1 MAEFGDRSGF
11 LEQVRQA
18 NFMAGGFLNIS
29 EAAVHLNIS
38 EDAVKQL
45 VDQRKLF
52 ALRDTS
58 GYKFKHEELDRYLED
73 QKDISQIDATEP
85 KAPHES
91 SLSLDGLEL
100 DLSDEATASEEKDTQ
115 PKSTD
120 SPANV
125 DEEKPDSGIGI
136 GELELESGLS
146 LADSGNSAGGAAIE
160 ATGILPTQ
168 EAEASL
174 LIGGDLDGSDLD
186 VPATLLG
193 GSEELSRAE
202 EENDSPHEEGIANAQ
217 SIVLGDEIELS
228 GIDVDLSDVGSAA
241 SGAAEEPAQSLL
253 LGDSLAGDIES
264 IVASDIFV
272 DEGLASVVLE
282 TDGSGSLLVQGSGLK
297 ENNEISGIESS
308 GIIDSD
314 PTIEGSDVGSA
325 ISGESGVIMEGGLSL
340 EGDEVKAWD
349 VDLGE
354 FLNDIEEDPD
364 AATML
369 GTANDFD
376 LDAEGSSTDDPSQ
389 SADLASSQAGDSMF
403 DKSAGPGDSSFFG
416 EEVGKE
422 ANALTAGSDM
432 LSSSQLIGILDDTQF
447 NSLQVTGLIC
457 CALLLLLGGLLTFD
471 LVRTIG
477 SSADTSL
484 SNPLVGSL
492 SQLFGWRQ

>member
-1 MAEFGDRSGF
+1 
-11 LEQVRQA
+11 
-18 NFMAGGFLNIS
+18 MAGGFLDIA
-29 EAAVHLNIS
+29 EAAAHLNIS

-52 ALRDTS
+52 SLRDTS
-58 GYKFKHEELDRYLED
+58 GLKFKREELDRYLED
-73 QKDISQIDATEP
+73 QKDILATDVT
-85 KAPHES
+85 APGNTES
-91 SLSLDGLEL
+91 GLSLDGLEL
-100 DLSDEATASEEKDTQ
+100 DLSDSESTSQENNAQQ
-115 PKSTD
+115 PKAD
-120 SPANV
+120 APANV
-125 DEEKPDSGIGI
+125 NEEQPGSEIGL

-146 LADSGNSAGGAAIE
+146 LAEGSNIDDGPAIE
-160 ATGILPTQ
+160 ATGILPAQ

-174 LIGGDLDGSDLD
+174 LIGGDLDSSDID

-193 GSEELSRAE
+193 TNEEFSQAQ
-202 EENDSPHEEGIANAQ
+202 DKDISPQEQDIEAASSNA
-217 SIVLGDEIELS
+217 LGKSVDIS
-228 GIDVDLSDVGSAA
+228 GIDIDLSGVDIADSAD
-241 SGAAEEPAQSLL
+241 AEEPAQSLV

-264 IVASDIFV
+264 IVASDIFI
-272 DEGLASVVLE
+272 DEGLASAVFE
-282 TDGSGSLLVQGSGLK
+282 TDGSGSVVIQDSGSI
-297 ENNEISGIESS
+297 EASNSSDFIEDNETS

-314 PTIEGSDVGSA
+314 PLSDGSDIGSA
-325 ISGESGVIMEGGLSL
+325 ISDVKMEGGLSL
-340 EGDEVKAWD
+340 EDGKIQAWD

-354 FLNDIEEDPD
+354 FLNDVEDDPD

-416 EEVGKE
+416 DEVGQD
-422 ANALTAGSDM
+422 AAPLTAASDM
-432 LSSSQLIGILDDTQF
+432 LSSSFALMGDDARF

-457 CALLLLLGGLLTFD
+457 CALLLLVGGLLTFD

>member
-1 MAEFGDRSGF
+1 
-11 LEQVRQA
+11 
-18 NFMAGGFLNIS
+18 MAGGFLNIA
-29 EAAVHLNIS
+29 EAAAHLNIS

-52 ALRDTS
+52 SLRDTS
-58 GYKFKHEELDRYLED
+58 GLKFKHEELDRYLED
-73 QKDISQIDATEP
+73 QKEIGGADPTASETP
-85 KAPHES
+85 ES
-91 SLSLDGLEL
+91 EISLDGLEL
-100 DLSDEATASEEKDTQ
+100 DLSDDDSSSQEKPQ
-115 PKSTD
+115 QTD
-120 SPANV
+120 ADIPPDV
-125 DEEKPDSGIGI
+125 LEEKPGSEIGL
-136 GELELESGLS
+136 GDLELESGLS
-146 LADSGNSAGGAAIE
+146 LADSRSIDDGAIE

-174 LIGGDLDGSDLD
+174 LIGGDLDGSDID

-193 GSEELSRAE
+193 TNEELSEAKAG
-202 EENDSPHEEGIANAQ
+202 NASPHDQDIENAK
-217 SIVLGDEIELS
+217 SVVIGEEIEIS
-228 GIDVDLSDVGSAA
+228 GIDVDLSDVGLADPV
-241 SGAAEEPAQSLL
+241 GTEEPAQSLV

-272 DEGLASVVLE
+272 DEGLASAVFE
-282 TDGSGSLLVQGSGLK
+282 TDGSGSVVVQDSGSILPGDV
-297 ENNEISGIESS
+297 SGIIEDGS

-314 PTIEGSDVGSA
+314 LTGEGSDVGSA
-325 ISGESGVIMEGGLSL
+325 LSDVKMEGGLSL
-340 EGDEVKAWD
+340 EDGKIQAWD
-349 VDLGE
+349 VNLGE
-354 FLNDIEEDPD
+354 FLNDVEDDPD

-369 GTANDFD
+369 GTANEFD

-416 EEVGKE
+416 EELGKD
-422 ANALTAGSDM
+422 ANPLTAGSDM
-432 LSSSQLIGILDDTQF
+432 LSSSFGYIHDDAKF
-447 NSLQVTGLIC
+447 NGWQVTGLIC

-492 SQLFGWRQ
+492 SQLFGWQQ

>member
-1 MAEFGDRSGF
+1 
-11 LEQVRQA
+11 
-18 NFMAGGFLNIS
+18 MAGGFLDIA
-29 EAAVHLNIS
+29 EAAAHLNIS

-52 ALRDTS
+52 SLRDTS
-58 GYKFKHEELDRYLED
+58 GLKFKREELDRYLED
-73 QKDISQIDATEP
+73 QKDILATDVTDP
-85 KAPHES
+85 GNTES
-91 SLSLDGLEL
+91 GLSLDGLEL
-100 DLSDEATASEEKDTQ
+100 DLSDSEPTSQENNVQQ
-115 PKSTD
+115 PKAD
-120 SPANV
+120 APANV
-125 DEEKPDSGIGI
+125 NEEQPGSEIGL

-146 LADSGNSAGGAAIE
+146 LAEGSNIDDGPAIE
-160 ATGILPTQ
+160 ATGILPAQ

-174 LIGGDLDGSDLD
+174 LIGGDLDSSDID

-193 GSEELSRAE
+193 TNEEFSQAQ
-202 EENDSPHEEGIANAQ
+202 DKDISPQEQDIEAA
-217 SIVLGDEIELS
+217 SSDALGKSVDIS
-228 GIDVDLSDVGSAA
+228 GIDIDLSGVDIADSA
-241 SGAAEEPAQSLL
+241 AAEEPAQSLV

-264 IVASDIFV
+264 IVASDIFI
-272 DEGLASVVLE
+272 DEGLASAVFE
-282 TDGSGSLLVQGSGLK
+282 TDGSGSVVIQDSGSI
-297 ENNEISGIESS
+297 EASNSSDFIDDNETS

-314 PTIEGSDVGSA
+314 PLSDGSDIGSA
-325 ISGESGVIMEGGLSL
+325 ISDVKMEGGLSL
-340 EGDEVKAWD
+340 EDGKIQAWD

-354 FLNDIEEDPD
+354 FLNDVEDDPD

-416 EEVGKE
+416 DEVGQD
-422 ANALTAGSDM
+422 AAPLTAASDM
-432 LSSSQLIGILDDTQF
+432 LSSSFALMGDDARF

-457 CALLLLLGGLLTFD
+457 CALLLLVGGLLTFD

>member
-1 MAEFGDRSGF
+1 
-11 LEQVRQA
+11 
-18 NFMAGGFLNIS
+18 MAGGFLDIA
-29 EAAVHLNIS
+29 EAAAHLNIS

-52 ALRDTS
+52 SLRDTS
-58 GYKFKHEELDRYLED
+58 GLKFKREELDRYLED
-73 QKDISQIDATEP
+73 QKDILATDVT
-85 KAPHES
+85 APGNTES
-91 SLSLDGLEL
+91 GLSLDGLEL
-100 DLSDEATASEEKDTQ
+100 DLSDSESTSQENNAQQ
-115 PKSTD
+115 PKAD
-120 SPANV
+120 EPANV
-125 DEEKPDSGIGI
+125 NEEQPDSEIGL

-146 LADSGNSAGGAAIE
+146 LAEGSNIDDGPAIE
-160 ATGILPTQ
+160 ATGILPAQ

-174 LIGGDLDGSDLD
+174 LIGGDLDSSDID

-193 GSEELSRAE
+193 TNEEFSQAQ
-202 EENDSPHEEGIANAQ
+202 DKDISPQEQDIEAA
-217 SIVLGDEIELS
+217 SSDALGKSVDIS
-228 GIDVDLSDVGSAA
+228 GIDIDLSGVDIADSA
-241 SGAAEEPAQSLL
+241 AAEEPAQSLV

-264 IVASDIFV
+264 IVASDIFI
-272 DEGLASVVLE
+272 DEGLASAVFE
-282 TDGSGSLLVQGSGLK
+282 TDGSGSVVIQDSGSI
-297 ENNEISGIESS
+297 EASNSSDFIDDNETS

-314 PTIEGSDVGSA
+314 PLSDGSDIGSA
-325 ISGESGVIMEGGLSL
+325 ISDVKMEGGLSP
-340 EGDEVKAWD
+340 EDGKIQAWD

-354 FLNDIEEDPD
+354 FLNDVEDDPD

-416 EEVGKE
+416 DEVGQD
-422 ANALTAGSDM
+422 AAPLTAASDM
-432 LSSSQLIGILDDTQF
+432 LSSSFALMGDDARF

-457 CALLLLLGGLLTFD
+457 CALLLLVGGLLTFD

>member
-1 MAEFGDRSGF
+1 
-11 LEQVRQA
+11 
-18 NFMAGGFLNIS
+18 MAGGFLNIA
-29 EAAVHLNIS
+29 EAAAHLNIA

-52 ALRDTS
+52 SLKDTS
-58 GYKFKHEELDRYLED
+58 GLKFKREELDRYLDD
-73 QKDISQIDATEP
+73 QRDILATDVTASENT
-85 KAPHES
+85 ES
-91 SLSLDGLEL
+91 DLSLDGLEL
-100 DLSDEATASEEKDTQ
+100 DLSDSKSATEGTEVQQQKADELKNTHDELPGSE
-115 PKSTD
+115 
-120 SPANV
+120 
-125 DEEKPDSGIGI
+125 IGL

-146 LADSGNSAGGAAIE
+146 LADGSNIEDGPAIE
-160 ATGILPTQ
+160 ATGILPAQ

-174 LIGGDLDGSDLD
+174 LIGGDLDSSDVD

-193 GSEELSRAE
+193 TNEEFSQSQDENISLQGQDVEDATSDALSES
-202 EENDSPHEEGIANAQ
+202 
-217 SIVLGDEIELS
+217 VEIS
-228 GIDVDLSDVGSAA
+228 GIDIDLSGVDIADSA
-241 SGAAEEPAQSLL
+241 AAEEPAQSLV

-264 IVASDIFV
+264 IVASDIFI
-272 DEGLASVVLE
+272 DEGLASAVFE
-282 TDGSGSLLVQGSGLK
+282 TDGSGSVVIQESD
-297 ENNEISGIESS
+297 GIEASNSSEFIGDNDTS

-314 PTIEGSDVGSA
+314 PLNDNSDIGSA
-325 ISGESGVIMEGGLSL
+325 ISDVKMEGGLSL
-340 EGDEVKAWD
+340 EDGKIQAWD

-354 FLNDIEEDPD
+354 FLNDVEDDPD

-416 EEVGKE
+416 DEVGQD
-422 ANALTAGSDM
+422 AAPLTAASDM
-432 LSSSQLIGILDDTQF
+432 LSSSFALMGDDAKF

>member
-1 MAEFGDRSGF
+1 
-11 LEQVRQA
+11 
-18 NFMAGGFLNIS
+18 MAGGFLNIA
-29 EAAVHLNIS
+29 EAAAHLNIS

-52 ALRDTS
+52 SLRDTS
-58 GYKFKHEELDRYLED
+58 GLKFKHEELDRYLED
-73 QKDISQIDATEP
+73 QKEIGGADPTASETP
-85 KAPHES
+85 ES
-91 SLSLDGLEL
+91 EISLDGLEL
-100 DLSDEATASEEKDTQ
+100 DLSDDDSSSQEKPQ
-115 PKSTD
+115 QTD
-120 SPANV
+120 ADIPPNV
-125 DEEKPDSGIGI
+125 LEEKPGSEIGL
-136 GELELESGLS
+136 GDLELESGLS
-146 LADSGNSAGGAAIE
+146 LADSRSIDDGAIE

-174 LIGGDLDGSDLD
+174 LIGGDLDGSDVD

-193 GSEELSRAE
+193 TNEELSEAKAGNASPQDQDI
-202 EENDSPHEEGIANAQ
+202 ENAKSVVIGE
-217 SIVLGDEIELS
+217 EIEIS
-228 GIDVDLSDVGSAA
+228 GIDVDLSDVGLADPV
-241 SGAAEEPAQSLL
+241 GTEEPAQSLV

-272 DEGLASVVLE
+272 DEGLASAVFE
-282 TDGSGSLLVQGSGLK
+282 TDGSGSVVVQDSGSILPGDV
-297 ENNEISGIESS
+297 SGIIEDGS

-314 PTIEGSDVGSA
+314 LTGEGSDVGSA
-325 ISGESGVIMEGGLSL
+325 LSDVKMEGGLSL
-340 EGDEVKAWD
+340 EDGKIQAWD

-354 FLNDIEEDPD
+354 FLNDVEDDPD

-369 GTANDFD
+369 GTANEFD

-416 EEVGKE
+416 EEVGKD
-422 ANALTAGSDM
+422 ANPLTAGSDM
-432 LSSSQLIGILDDTQF
+432 LSSSFGYIHDDAKF
-447 NSLQVTGLIC
+447 NGWQVTGLIC

-492 SQLFGWRQ
+492 SQLFGWQQ

>member
-1 MAEFGDRSGF
+1 M
-11 LEQVRQA
+11 
-18 NFMAGGFLNIS
+18 
-29 EAAVHLNIS
+29 
-38 EDAVKQL
+38 
-45 VDQRKLF
+45 
-52 ALRDTS
+52 
-58 GYKFKHEELDRYLED
+58 
-73 QKDISQIDATEP
+73 
-85 KAPHES
+85 
-91 SLSLDGLEL
+91 
-100 DLSDEATASEEKDTQ
+100 
-115 PKSTD
+115 
-120 SPANV
+120 
-125 DEEKPDSGIGI
+125 
-136 GELELESGLS
+136 
-146 LADSGNSAGGAAIE
+146 
-160 ATGILPTQ
+160 
-168 EAEASL
+168 
-174 LIGGDLDGSDLD
+174 
-186 VPATLLG
+186 
-193 GSEELSRAE
+193 
-202 EENDSPHEEGIANAQ
+202 
-217 SIVLGDEIELS
+217 
-228 GIDVDLSDVGSAA
+228 
-241 SGAAEEPAQSLL
+241 
-253 LGDSLAGDIES
+253 
-264 IVASDIFV
+264 
-272 DEGLASVVLE
+272 ASVVLE

-416 EEVGKE
+416 EEVGQE

>member
-1 MAEFGDRSGF
+1 
-11 LEQVRQA
+11 
-18 NFMAGGFLNIS
+18 MAGGFLDIA
-29 EAAVHLNIS
+29 EAAAHLNIS

-52 ALRDTS
+52 SLRDTS
-58 GYKFKHEELDRYLED
+58 GLKFKREELDRYLED
-73 QKDISQIDATEP
+73 QKDILATDVT
-85 KAPHES
+85 ASGNTES
-91 SLSLDGLEL
+91 GLSLDGLEL
-100 DLSDEATASEEKDTQ
+100 DLSDSESTSQENNAQQ
-115 PKSTD
+115 PKAD
-120 SPANV
+120 APANV
-125 DEEKPDSGIGI
+125 NEEQPGSEIGL

-146 LADSGNSAGGAAIE
+146 LAEGSNIDDGPAIE
-160 ATGILPTQ
+160 ATGILPAQ

-174 LIGGDLDGSDLD
+174 LIGGDLDSSDID

-193 GSEELSRAE
+193 TNEEFSQAQ
-202 EENDSPHEEGIANAQ
+202 DKDISPQEQDIEAA
-217 SIVLGDEIELS
+217 SSDALGKSVDIS
-228 GIDVDLSDVGSAA
+228 GIDIDLSGVDIADSA
-241 SGAAEEPAQSLL
+241 AAEEPAQSLV

-264 IVASDIFV
+264 IVASDIFI
-272 DEGLASVVLE
+272 DEGLASAVFE
-282 TDGSGSLLVQGSGLK
+282 TDGSGSVVIQDSGSI
-297 ENNEISGIESS
+297 EASNSSDFIDDNETS

-314 PTIEGSDVGSA
+314 PLSDGSDIGSA
-325 ISGESGVIMEGGLSL
+325 ISDVKMEGGLSL
-340 EGDEVKAWD
+340 EDGKIQAWD

-354 FLNDIEEDPD
+354 FLNDVEDDPD

-416 EEVGKE
+416 DEVGQD
-422 ANALTAGSDM
+422 AAPLTAASDM
-432 LSSSQLIGILDDTQF
+432 LSSSFALMGDDARF

-457 CALLLLLGGLLTFD
+457 CALLLLVGGLLTFD

>member
-1 MAEFGDRSGF
+1 
-11 LEQVRQA
+11 
-18 NFMAGGFLNIS
+18 MAGGFLNIA
-29 EAAVHLNIS
+29 EAAAHLNIS

-52 ALRDTS
+52 SLRDTS
-58 GYKFKHEELDRYLED
+58 GLKFKHEELDRYLED
-73 QKDISQIDATEP
+73 QKEIGGADATASETP
-85 KAPHES
+85 ES
-91 SLSLDGLEL
+91 DISLDGLEL
-100 DLSDEATASEEKDTQ
+100 DLSDDDSSPQEKNPQQTDADT
-115 PKSTD
+115 P
-120 SPANV
+120 PNV
-125 DEEKPDSGIGI
+125 LEEKPGSEIGL
-136 GELELESGLS
+136 GDLELESGLS
-146 LADSGNSAGGAAIE
+146 LADSRSIDDGAIE

-174 LIGGDLDGSDLD
+174 LIGGDLDGSDVD

-193 GSEELSRAE
+193 TNEELSE
-202 EENDSPHEEGIANAQ
+202 EKAGNASPQDQDIENAKSVVIGE
-217 SIVLGDEIELS
+217 EIEIS
-228 GIDVDLSDVGSAA
+228 GIDVDLSDVGLADPV
-241 SGAAEEPAQSLL
+241 GTEEPAQSLV

-272 DEGLASVVLE
+272 DEGLASAVFE
-282 TDGSGSLLVQGSGLK
+282 TDGSGSLVVQDSGSILPGDV
-297 ENNEISGIESS
+297 SGIIEDGS

-314 PTIEGSDVGSA
+314 LTGDGSDVGSA
-325 ISGESGVIMEGGLSL
+325 LSDVKMEGGLSL
-340 EGDEVKAWD
+340 EDGKIQAWD

-354 FLNDIEEDPD
+354 FLNDVEDDPD

-369 GTANDFD
+369 GTANEFD

-416 EEVGKE
+416 EEVGKD
-422 ANALTAGSDM
+422 ANSLTAGSDM
-432 LSSSQLIGILDDTQF
+432 LSSSFGYIHDDAKF
-447 NSLQVTGLIC
+447 NGWQVTGLIC

-492 SQLFGWRQ
+492 SQLFGWQQ

>member
-1 MAEFGDRSGF
+1 
-11 LEQVRQA
+11 
-18 NFMAGGFLNIS
+18 MAGGFLNIA
-29 EAAVHLNIS
+29 EAAAHLNIS

-52 ALRDTS
+52 SLRDTS
-58 GYKFKHEELDRYLED
+58 GLKFKHEELDRYLED
-73 QKDISQIDATEP
+73 QKEIGGADPTASETP
-85 KAPHES
+85 ES
-91 SLSLDGLEL
+91 EISLDGLEL
-100 DLSDEATASEEKDTQ
+100 NLSDDDSSSQEKPQ
-115 PKSTD
+115 QTD
-120 SPANV
+120 ADIPPDV
-125 DEEKPDSGIGI
+125 LEEKPGSEIGL
-136 GELELESGLS
+136 GDLELESGLS
-146 LADSGNSAGGAAIE
+146 LADSRSIDDGAIE

-174 LIGGDLDGSDLD
+174 LIGGDLDGSDVD

-193 GSEELSRAE
+193 TNEELSEAKAGNASPQDQDI
-202 EENDSPHEEGIANAQ
+202 ENAKSVVIGE
-217 SIVLGDEIELS
+217 EIEIS
-228 GIDVDLSDVGSAA
+228 GIDVDLSDVGLADPV
-241 SGAAEEPAQSLL
+241 GTEEPAQSLV

-272 DEGLASVVLE
+272 DEGLASAVFE
-282 TDGSGSLLVQGSGLK
+282 TDGSGSVVVQDSGSILPGDV
-297 ENNEISGIESS
+297 SGIIEDGS

-314 PTIEGSDVGSA
+314 LTGEGSDVGSA
-325 ISGESGVIMEGGLSL
+325 LSDVKMEGGLSL
-340 EGDEVKAWD
+340 EDGKIQAWD

-354 FLNDIEEDPD
+354 FLNDVEDDPD

-369 GTANDFD
+369 GTANEFD

-416 EEVGKE
+416 EELGKD
-422 ANALTAGSDM
+422 ANPLTAGSDM
-432 LSSSQLIGILDDTQF
+432 LSSSFGYIHDDAKF
-447 NSLQVTGLIC
+447 NGWQVTGLIC

-492 SQLFGWRQ
+492 SQLFGWQQ

>member
-1 MAEFGDRSGF
+1 
-11 LEQVRQA
+11 
-18 NFMAGGFLNIS
+18 MAGGFLDIA
-29 EAAVHLNIS
+29 EAAAHLNIS

-52 ALRDTS
+52 SLRDTS
-58 GYKFKHEELDRYLED
+58 GLKFKREELDRYLED
-73 QKDISQIDATEP
+73 QKDILETDVTASGNTE
-85 KAPHES
+85 S
-91 SLSLDGLEL
+91 GLSLDGLEL
-100 DLSDEATASEEKDTQ
+100 DLSDSESTSQENNAQQ
-115 PKSTD
+115 PKAD
-120 SPANV
+120 APANV
-125 DEEKPDSGIGI
+125 NEEQPGSEIGL

-146 LADSGNSAGGAAIE
+146 LAEGSNIDDGPAIE
-160 ATGILPTQ
+160 ATGILPAQ

-174 LIGGDLDGSDLD
+174 LIGGDLDSSDID

-193 GSEELSRAE
+193 TNEEFSQAQ
-202 EENDSPHEEGIANAQ
+202 DKDISPQEQDIEAA
-217 SIVLGDEIELS
+217 SSDALGKSVDIS
-228 GIDVDLSDVGSAA
+228 GIDIDLSGVDIADSA
-241 SGAAEEPAQSLL
+241 AAEEPAQSLV

-264 IVASDIFV
+264 IVASDIFI
-272 DEGLASVVLE
+272 DEGLASAVFE
-282 TDGSGSLLVQGSGLK
+282 TDGSGSVVIQDSGSI
-297 ENNEISGIESS
+297 EASNSSDFIEDNETS

-314 PTIEGSDVGSA
+314 PLSDGSDIGSA
-325 ISGESGVIMEGGLSL
+325 ISDVKMEGGLSL
-340 EGDEVKAWD
+340 EDGKIQAWD

-354 FLNDIEEDPD
+354 FLNDVEDDPD

-416 EEVGKE
+416 DEVGQD
-422 ANALTAGSDM
+422 AAPLTAASDM
-432 LSSSQLIGILDDTQF
+432 LSSSFALMGDDARF

-457 CALLLLLGGLLTFD
+457 CALLLLVGGLLTFD

>member
-1 MAEFGDRSGF
+1 
-11 LEQVRQA
+11 
-18 NFMAGGFLNIS
+18 MAGGFLNIA
-29 EAAVHLNIS
+29 EAAAHLNIS

-52 ALRDTS
+52 SLRDTS
-58 GYKFKHEELDRYLED
+58 GLKFKHEELDRYLED
-73 QKDISQIDATEP
+73 QKEIGGADPTASETP
-85 KAPHES
+85 ES
-91 SLSLDGLEL
+91 EISLDGLEL
-100 DLSDEATASEEKDTQ
+100 DLSNDDSSSQEKPQ
-115 PKSTD
+115 QTD
-120 SPANV
+120 ADIPPDV
-125 DEEKPDSGIGI
+125 LEEKPGSEIGL
-136 GELELESGLS
+136 GDLELESGLS
-146 LADSGNSAGGAAIE
+146 LADSRSIDDGAIE

-174 LIGGDLDGSDLD
+174 LIGGDLDGSDVD

-193 GSEELSRAE
+193 TNEELSEAKAGNASPQDQDI
-202 EENDSPHEEGIANAQ
+202 ENAKSVVIGE
-217 SIVLGDEIELS
+217 EIEIS
-228 GIDVDLSDVGSAA
+228 GIDVDLSDVGLADPV
-241 SGAAEEPAQSLL
+241 GTEEPAQSLV

-272 DEGLASVVLE
+272 DEGLASAVFE
-282 TDGSGSLLVQGSGLK
+282 TDGSGSVVVQDSGSILPGDV
-297 ENNEISGIESS
+297 SGIIEDGS

-314 PTIEGSDVGSA
+314 LTGEGSDVGSA
-325 ISGESGVIMEGGLSL
+325 LSDVKMEGGLSL
-340 EGDEVKAWD
+340 EDGKIQAWD

-354 FLNDIEEDPD
+354 FLNDVEDDPD

-369 GTANDFD
+369 GTANEFD

-416 EEVGKE
+416 EEVGKD
-422 ANALTAGSDM
+422 ANPLTAGSDM
-432 LSSSQLIGILDDTQF
+432 LSSSFGYIHDDAKF
-447 NSLQVTGLIC
+447 NGWQVTGLIC

-492 SQLFGWRQ
+492 SQLFGWQQ

>member
-1 MAEFGDRSGF
+1 
-11 LEQVRQA
+11 
-18 NFMAGGFLNIS
+18 MAGGFLDIA
-29 EAAVHLNIS
+29 EAAAHLNIS

-52 ALRDTS
+52 SLRDTS
-58 GYKFKHEELDRYLED
+58 GLKFKREELDRYLED
-73 QKDISQIDATEP
+73 QKDILATDGT
-85 KAPHES
+85 APGNTES
-91 SLSLDGLEL
+91 GLSLDGLEL
-100 DLSDEATASEEKDTQ
+100 DLSDSESTSQENNAQQ
-115 PKSTD
+115 PNAD
-120 SPANV
+120 APANV
-125 DEEKPDSGIGI
+125 NEEQPGSEIGL

-146 LADSGNSAGGAAIE
+146 LAEGSNIDDGPAIE
-160 ATGILPTQ
+160 ATGILPAQ

-174 LIGGDLDGSDLD
+174 LIGGDLDSSDID

-193 GSEELSRAE
+193 TNEEFSQAQ
-202 EENDSPHEEGIANAQ
+202 DKDISPQEQDIEAA
-217 SIVLGDEIELS
+217 SSDALGKSVDIS
-228 GIDVDLSDVGSAA
+228 GIDIDLSGVDIADSA
-241 SGAAEEPAQSLL
+241 AAEEPAQSLV

-264 IVASDIFV
+264 IVASDIFI
-272 DEGLASVVLE
+272 DEGLASAVFE
-282 TDGSGSLLVQGSGLK
+282 TDGSGSVVIQDSGSI
-297 ENNEISGIESS
+297 EASNSSDFIEDNETS

-314 PTIEGSDVGSA
+314 PLSDGSDIGSA
-325 ISGESGVIMEGGLSL
+325 ISDVKMEGGLSL
-340 EGDEVKAWD
+340 EDGKIQAWD

-354 FLNDIEEDPD
+354 FLNDVEDDPD

-416 EEVGKE
+416 DEVGQD
-422 ANALTAGSDM
+422 AAPLTAASDM
-432 LSSSQLIGILDDTQF
+432 LSSSFALMGDDARF

-457 CALLLLLGGLLTFD
+457 CALLLLVGGLLTFD

>member
-1 MAEFGDRSGF
+1 
-11 LEQVRQA
+11 
-18 NFMAGGFLNIS
+18 MAGGFLDIA
-29 EAAVHLNIS
+29 EAAAHLNIS

-52 ALRDTS
+52 SLRDTS
-58 GYKFKHEELDRYLED
+58 GLKFKREELDRYLED
-73 QKDISQIDATEP
+73 QKDILATDVT
-85 KAPHES
+85 APGNTES
-91 SLSLDGLEL
+91 GLSLDGLEL
-100 DLSDEATASEEKDTQ
+100 DLSDSESTSQENNAQQ
-115 PKSTD
+115 PKAD
-120 SPANV
+120 APANV
-125 DEEKPDSGIGI
+125 NDEQPDSELGL

-146 LADSGNSAGGAAIE
+146 LAEGSNIDDGPAIE
-160 ATGILPTQ
+160 ATGILPAQ

-174 LIGGDLDGSDLD
+174 LIGGDLDSSDID

-193 GSEELSRAE
+193 TNEEFSQAQ
-202 EENDSPHEEGIANAQ
+202 DKDISPQEQDIEAA
-217 SIVLGDEIELS
+217 SSDALGKSVDIS
-228 GIDVDLSDVGSAA
+228 GIDIDLSGVDIADSA
-241 SGAAEEPAQSLL
+241 AAEEPAQSLV

-264 IVASDIFV
+264 IVASDIFI
-272 DEGLASVVLE
+272 DEGLASAVFE
-282 TDGSGSLLVQGSGLK
+282 TDGSGSVVIQDSGSI
-297 ENNEISGIESS
+297 EASNSSDFIEDNETS

-314 PTIEGSDVGSA
+314 PLSDGSDIGSA
-325 ISGESGVIMEGGLSL
+325 ISDVKMEGGLSL
-340 EGDEVKAWD
+340 EDGKIQAWD

-354 FLNDIEEDPD
+354 FLNDVEDDPD

-416 EEVGKE
+416 DEVGQD
-422 ANALTAGSDM
+422 AAPLTAASDM
-432 LSSSQLIGILDDTQF
+432 LSSSFALMGDDARF

-457 CALLLLLGGLLTFD
+457 CALLLLVGGLLTFD

>member
-1 MAEFGDRSGF
+1 
-11 LEQVRQA
+11 
-18 NFMAGGFLNIS
+18 MAGGFLNIA

-52 ALRDTS
+52 SLRDTS
-58 GYKFKHEELDRYLED
+58 GLKFKREELDRYLED
-73 QKDISQIDATEP
+73 QKDILATDVT
-85 KAPHES
+85 APGNTES
-91 SLSLDGLEL
+91 GLSLDGLEL
-100 DLSDEATASEEKDTQ
+100 DLSDSESTSQENNAQQ
-115 PKSTD
+115 PKAD
-120 SPANV
+120 APANV
-125 DEEKPDSGIGI
+125 NEEQPGSEIGL

-146 LADSGNSAGGAAIE
+146 LAEGSNIDDGPAIE
-160 ATGILPTQ
+160 ATGILPAQ

-174 LIGGDLDGSDLD
+174 LIGGDLDSSDID

-193 GSEELSRAE
+193 TNEEFSQAQE
-202 EENDSPHEEGIANAQ
+202 QDIEAASSNA
-217 SIVLGDEIELS
+217 LGKSVDIS
-228 GIDVDLSDVGSAA
+228 GIDIDLSGVDIADSA
-241 SGAAEEPAQSLL
+241 AAEEPAQSLV

-264 IVASDIFV
+264 IVASDIFI
-272 DEGLASVVLE
+272 DEGLASAVFE
-282 TDGSGSLLVQGSGLK
+282 TDGSGSVVIQDRGNIEAS
-297 ENNEISGIESS
+297 NSSDFIDDNETS

-314 PTIEGSDVGSA
+314 PLSDGSDIGSA
-325 ISGESGVIMEGGLSL
+325 ISDVKMEGGLSL
-340 EGDEVKAWD
+340 EDGKIQAWD

-354 FLNDIEEDPD
+354 FLNDVEDDPD

-416 EEVGKE
+416 DEVGQD
-422 ANALTAGSDM
+422 AAPLTAASDM
-432 LSSSQLIGILDDTQF
+432 LSSSFALMGDDARF

-457 CALLLLLGGLLTFD
+457 CALLLLVGGLLTFD

>member
-1 MAEFGDRSGF
+1 
-11 LEQVRQA
+11 
-18 NFMAGGFLNIS
+18 MAGGFLNIA
-29 EAAVHLNIS
+29 EAAAHLNIS

-52 ALRDTS
+52 SLRDTS
-58 GYKFKHEELDRYLED
+58 GLKFKHEELDRYLED
-73 QKDISQIDATEP
+73 QKEIGGADATASETP
-85 KAPHES
+85 ES
-91 SLSLDGLEL
+91 DISLDGLEL
-100 DLSDEATASEEKDTQ
+100 DLSDDDSSPQEKNPQQTDADT
-115 PKSTD
+115 P
-120 SPANV
+120 PNV
-125 DEEKPDSGIGI
+125 LEEKPGSEIGL
-136 GELELESGLS
+136 GDLELESGLS
-146 LADSGNSAGGAAIE
+146 LADSRSIDDEAIE

-174 LIGGDLDGSDLD
+174 LIGGDLDGSDVD

-193 GSEELSRAE
+193 TNEELSE
-202 EENDSPHEEGIANAQ
+202 EKAGNASPQDQDIENAKSVGI
-217 SIVLGDEIELS
+217 GEEIEIS
-228 GIDVDLSDVGSAA
+228 GIDVDLSDVGLANPV
-241 SGAAEEPAQSLL
+241 GTEEPAQSLV

-272 DEGLASVVLE
+272 DEGLASAVFE
-282 TDGSGSLLVQGSGLK
+282 TDGSGSLVVQDSGSILPGDV
-297 ENNEISGIESS
+297 SGIIEDGS

-314 PTIEGSDVGSA
+314 LTGDGSDVGSA
-325 ISGESGVIMEGGLSL
+325 LSDVKMEGGLSL
-340 EGDEVKAWD
+340 EDGKIQAWD

-354 FLNDIEEDPD
+354 FLNDVEDDPD

-369 GTANDFD
+369 GTANEFD

-416 EEVGKE
+416 EEVGKD
-422 ANALTAGSDM
+422 ANPLTAGSDM
-432 LSSSQLIGILDDTQF
+432 LSSSFGYIHDDAKF
-447 NSLQVTGLIC
+447 NGWQVTGLIC

-492 SQLFGWRQ
+492 SQLFGWQQ

>member
-1 MAEFGDRSGF
+1 
-11 LEQVRQA
+11 
-18 NFMAGGFLNIS
+18 MAGGFLNIA

-58 GYKFKHEELDRYLED
+58 GYKFKQEELDRYLED
-73 QKDISQIDATEP
+73 QNDISEADATAP
-85 KAPHES
+85 KTPDES
-91 SLSLDGLEL
+91 GLSLDGLEL
-100 DLSDEATASEEKDTQ
+100 DLSDDAAISKNNETQQEIADT
-115 PKSTD
+115 
-120 SPANV
+120 PAHAH
-125 DEEKPDSGIGI
+125 DDEKPDSEIGV

-146 LADSGNSAGGAAIE
+146 LADSGNSDDGPVIE
-160 ATGILPTQ
+160 DTGILPAQ

-174 LIGGDLDGSDLD
+174 LIGGDLDGSDID

-193 GSEELSRAE
+193 TNEEISRAE
-202 EENDSPHEEGIANAQ
+202 KENTPSQEEGIANAQ
-217 SIVLGDEIELS
+217 SIVLGDDIELS
-228 GIDVDLSDVGSAA
+228 GIDVDLSDLGSAPSA
-241 SGAAEEPAQSLL
+241 GEEEPAQSLV

-282 TDGSGSLLVQGSGLK
+282 TDGSGSLLVQGSGVK
-297 ENNEISGIESS
+297 ENNQTSGIESS

-314 PTIEGSDVGSA
+314 PSIEGSDVGSA

-376 LDAEGSSTDDPSQ
+376 LDAEGSSVGGSSPDDPSQ

-416 EEVGKE
+416 EEVGQE
-422 ANALTAGSDM
+422 ANRLTDASDM

-447 NSLQVTGLIC
+447 NSWQVTGLIC
-457 CALLLLLGGLLTFD
+457 CALLLLLGGLMTFD

>member
-1 MAEFGDRSGF
+1 
-11 LEQVRQA
+11 
-18 NFMAGGFLNIS
+18 MAGGFLDIA
-29 EAAVHLNIS
+29 EAAAHLNIS

-52 ALRDTS
+52 SLRDTS
-58 GYKFKHEELDRYLED
+58 GLKFKREELDRYLED
-73 QKDISQIDATEP
+73 QKDILATDVTDP
-85 KAPHES
+85 GNTES
-91 SLSLDGLEL
+91 GLSLDGLEL
-100 DLSDEATASEEKDTQ
+100 DLSDSEPTSQENNVQQ
-115 PKSTD
+115 PKAD
-120 SPANV
+120 APANV
-125 DEEKPDSGIGI
+125 NEEQPGSEIGL

-146 LADSGNSAGGAAIE
+146 LAEGSNIDDGPAIE
-160 ATGILPTQ
+160 ATGILPAQ

-174 LIGGDLDGSDLD
+174 LIGGDLDSSDID

-193 GSEELSRAE
+193 TNEEFSQ
-202 EENDSPHEEGIANAQ
+202 AQ
-217 SIVLGDEIELS
+217 EQDIEAASSDALGKSVDIS
-228 GIDVDLSDVGSAA
+228 GIDIDLSGVDIADSA
-241 SGAAEEPAQSLL
+241 AAEEPAQSLV

-264 IVASDIFV
+264 IVASDIFI
-272 DEGLASVVLE
+272 DEGLASAVFE
-282 TDGSGSLLVQGSGLK
+282 TDGSGSVVIQDSGSI
-297 ENNEISGIESS
+297 EASNSSDFIEDNETS

-314 PTIEGSDVGSA
+314 PLSDGSDIGSA
-325 ISGESGVIMEGGLSL
+325 ISDVKMEGGLSL
-340 EGDEVKAWD
+340 EDGKIQAWD

-354 FLNDIEEDPD
+354 FLNDVEDDPD

-416 EEVGKE
+416 DEVGQD
-422 ANALTAGSDM
+422 AAPLTAASDM
-432 LSSSQLIGILDDTQF
+432 LSSSFALIGDDARF

-457 CALLLLLGGLLTFD
+457 CALLLLVGGLLTFD

>member
-1 MAEFGDRSGF
+1 
-11 LEQVRQA
+11 
-18 NFMAGGFLNIS
+18 MAGGFLDIA
-29 EAAVHLNIS
+29 EAAAHLNIS

-52 ALRDTS
+52 SLRDTS
-58 GYKFKHEELDRYLED
+58 GLKFKREELDRYLED
-73 QKDISQIDATEP
+73 QKDILATDVT
-85 KAPHES
+85 APGNTES
-91 SLSLDGLEL
+91 GLSLDGLEL
-100 DLSDEATASEEKDTQ
+100 DLSDSESTSQENNAQQ
-115 PKSTD
+115 PKAD
-120 SPANV
+120 APANV
-125 DEEKPDSGIGI
+125 NEEQPGSEIGL

-146 LADSGNSAGGAAIE
+146 LAEGSNIDDGPAIE
-160 ATGILPTQ
+160 ATGILPAQ

-174 LIGGDLDGSDLD
+174 LIGGDLDSSDID

-193 GSEELSRAE
+193 TNEEFSQAQ
-202 EENDSPHEEGIANAQ
+202 DKDISPQEQDIEAA
-217 SIVLGDEIELS
+217 SSDALGKSVDIS
-228 GIDVDLSDVGSAA
+228 GIDIDLSGVDIADSA
-241 SGAAEEPAQSLL
+241 AAEEPAQSLV

-264 IVASDIFV
+264 IVASDIFI
-272 DEGLASVVLE
+272 DEGLASAVFE
-282 TDGSGSLLVQGSGLK
+282 TDGSGSVVIQDSGSI
-297 ENNEISGIESS
+297 EASNSSDCIDDNETS

-314 PTIEGSDVGSA
+314 PLSDGSDIGSA
-325 ISGESGVIMEGGLSL
+325 ISDVKMEGGLSL
-340 EGDEVKAWD
+340 EDGKIQAWD

-354 FLNDIEEDPD
+354 FLNDVEDDPD

-416 EEVGKE
+416 DEVGQD
-422 ANALTAGSDM
+422 AAPLTAASDM
-432 LSSSQLIGILDDTQF
+432 LSSSFALMGDDARF

-457 CALLLLLGGLLTFD
+457 CALLLLVGGLLTFD

>member
-1 MAEFGDRSGF
+1 
-11 LEQVRQA
+11 
-18 NFMAGGFLNIS
+18 MAGGVLNIA
-29 EAAVHLNIS
+29 EAAAHLNIS

-52 ALRDTS
+52 SLRDTS
-58 GYKFKHEELDRYLED
+58 GLKFKHEELDRYLED
-73 QKDISQIDATEP
+73 QKEIGGADPTASETP
-85 KAPHES
+85 ES
-91 SLSLDGLEL
+91 EISLDGLEL
-100 DLSDEATASEEKDTQ
+100 DLSDDDSSSQEKPQ
-115 PKSTD
+115 QTD
-120 SPANV
+120 ADIPPDV
-125 DEEKPDSGIGI
+125 LEEKPGSEIGL
-136 GELELESGLS
+136 GDLELESGLS
-146 LADSGNSAGGAAIE
+146 LADSRSIDDGAIE

-174 LIGGDLDGSDLD
+174 LIGGDLDGSDID

-193 GSEELSRAE
+193 TNEELSEAKAGNASPQDQDI
-202 EENDSPHEEGIANAQ
+202 ENAKSVVIGE
-217 SIVLGDEIELS
+217 EIEIS
-228 GIDVDLSDVGSAA
+228 GIDVDLSDVGLADPV
-241 SGAAEEPAQSLL
+241 GTEEPAQSLV

-272 DEGLASVVLE
+272 DEGLASAVFE
-282 TDGSGSLLVQGSGLK
+282 TDGSGSVVVQDSGSILPGDV
-297 ENNEISGIESS
+297 SGIIEDGS

-314 PTIEGSDVGSA
+314 LTGEGSDVGSA
-325 ISGESGVIMEGGLSL
+325 LSDVKMEGGLSL
-340 EGDEVKAWD
+340 EDGKIQAWD

-354 FLNDIEEDPD
+354 FLNDVEDDPD

-369 GTANDFD
+369 GTANEFD
-376 LDAEGSSTDDPSQ
+376 LDADGSSTDDPSQ

-416 EEVGKE
+416 EEVGKD
-422 ANALTAGSDM
+422 ANPLTAGSDM
-432 LSSSQLIGILDDTQF
+432 LSSSFGYIHDDAKF
-447 NSLQVTGLIC
+447 NGWQVTGLIC

-492 SQLFGWRQ
+492 SQLFGWQQ